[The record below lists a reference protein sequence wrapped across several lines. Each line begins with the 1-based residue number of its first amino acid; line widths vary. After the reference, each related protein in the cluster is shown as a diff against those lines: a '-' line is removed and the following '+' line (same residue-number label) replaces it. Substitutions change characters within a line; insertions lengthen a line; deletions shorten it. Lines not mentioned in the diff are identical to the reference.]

1 MNKPDFLILFFISIT
16 LISVIACSSNETT
29 HETSTKLSV
38 QESQVEKTKSDILSK
53 QSTPISQNTSSESIN
68 EQPLPTTTPTP
79 ESLRFS
85 A

>member
-53 QSTPISQNTSSESIN
+53 QSTPTSQNTSSESIN
-68 EQPLPTTTPTP
+68 
-79 ESLRFS
+79 
-85 A
+85 